1 MEGPRAPLQE
11 EFSEV
16 LDFLTS
22 NLRQTQGWSLADEY
36 PLALNPTNL
45 ANVRVIKEDGRIL
58 SGAVVKSSL
67 VKSPAAL
74 LKVAGIGSVV
84 TDPAFRNQGH
94 SRTVLDSTLEIA
106 RSTACDVAILWTN
119 LHDFY
124 RKLGF
129 ELAGSEISLQIEKP
143 FASAAQELRFSESNR
158 VAPEAILRLYV
169 QHTCGTIRSVED
181 VRKSLAI
188 PNMRVYTAWDQNQ
201 QLQAYAIE
209 GKGADLNG
217 HIHEWGGSVSKLL
230 PLFNFIVT
238 EQKRPITV
246 IAPAHSKNLIRQL
259 QQVGATSHEGV
270 LGMIKIVNPDLLF
283 AKLRRHARNLAIDDF
298 TMEQRD
304 GQAHFGFGQN
314 IYRTDSESD
323 VVRLIFGP
331 SKASTLHSF
340 DQATSTALETIFPIP
355 FWIWGWDS
363 V

>member
-11 EFSEV
+11 EFNEV
-16 LDFLTS
+16 LNFLTS
-22 NLRQTQGWSLADEY
+22 NLRQTQSWTLAEEY
-36 PLALNPTNL
+36 PLALNPSNL
-45 ANVRVIKEDGRIL
+45 GNVRLIKENGKIL
-58 SGAVVKSSL
+58 SGAVVKTSL

-94 SRTVLDSTLEIA
+94 SRAVLDSTLEVA
-106 RSTACDVAILWTN
+106 KGTACDIAILWTN

-129 ELAGSEISLQIEKP
+129 ELAGTEVSLRIDKP
-143 FASAAQELRFSESNR
+143 YVTEGQGLRFSESNR
-158 VAPEAILRLYV
+158 VAPEAIVRLYA
-169 QHTCGTIRSVED
+169 QHTCGSIRSVED
-181 VRKSLAI
+181 VRKSLNI

-230 PLFNFIVT
+230 SLFNFIVT
-238 EQKRPITV
+238 EQKRPVTV
-246 IAPAHSKNLIRQL
+246 ITPAHSKNLIRQL
-259 QQVGATSHEGV
+259 KGHGAAAHEGV

-283 AKLRRHARNLAIDDF
+283 AKIRRHARNLAVDDF
-298 TMEQRD
+298 TIEKRD
-304 GQAHFGFGQN
+304 GQTHFGFGDN
-314 IYRTDSESD
+314 IYKTDSESD

-331 SKASTLHSF
+331 SKAGELHSF
-340 DQATSTALETIFPIP
+340 DEATSKALETIFPIP